1 MSKLI
6 TVKLKNLLCKYDHL
20 EEPLSGIQTKRE
32 FHIYILKMRYREYDI
47 EDLKKSL
54 MNRGYIHDSAN
65 PIRVIKWFSNKFKVL
80 GGNHRTHLLKHSHDE
95 DTEIKVYRMSYLT
108 LILKAIIPICLLP
121 LFIPFAI
128 IHRMMALYEKIKILI
143 R

>member
-6 TVKLKNLLCKYDHL
+6 TVKLKDLSCKYDHL
-20 EEPLSGIQTKRE
+20 EEPLSGIQKKRE
-32 FHIYILKMRYREYDI
+32 FHLYILKIKYREYDI

-54 MNRGYIHDSAN
+54 MNRGYIHNSGN
-65 PIRVIKWFSNKFKVL
+65 PIRVLKWFSNKFKVI
-80 GGNHRTHLLKHSHDE
+80 GGNHRTHLLKHSLGE

-108 LILKAIIPICLLP
+108 LVLKMIIPICLLP
-121 LFIPFAI
+121 LFVLFAI
-128 IHRMMALYEKIKILI
+128 IHRVIGLYKTIKILI